1 MGDES
6 IMAKPLNYAMFKER
20 IKDLKKPI
28 IYEGHKYNE
37 VSDLCVAAGINRE
50 VFIWLYLSTDW
61 TMSGVIQMA
70 QSIETIS

>member
-1 MGDES
+1 MGDE
-6 IMAKPLNYAMFKER
+6 IVMTTPLNYAIFKER

-28 IYEGHKYNE
+28 VYEGHKYNE

-50 VFIWLYLSTDW
+50 VFIWLYLNSDW
-61 TMSGVIQMA
+61 NMSQVIKMA